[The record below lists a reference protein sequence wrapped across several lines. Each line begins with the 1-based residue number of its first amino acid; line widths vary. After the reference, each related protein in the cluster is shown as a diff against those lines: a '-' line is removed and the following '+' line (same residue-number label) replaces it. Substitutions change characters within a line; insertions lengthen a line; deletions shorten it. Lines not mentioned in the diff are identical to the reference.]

1 MVTNRQH
8 SSADPEVLAL
18 MALAWTV
25 GQDGLAD
32 RLLAVTGI
40 AAEDLRSRAGEP
52 AVLAAV
58 LGFLESHEPDLIA
71 CAEAIGA
78 TPAQLVQA
86 RMILDS

>member
-1 MVTNRQH
+1 MNRQH

-25 GQDGLAD
+25 GQDRLAD

-40 AAEDLRSRAGEP
+40 AAEDLRSRAGDP

-71 CAEAIGA
+71 CAAEIGA
-78 TPAQLVQA
+78 TPGQLVQA
-86 RMILDS
+86 RMMLDS